1 MDGQDRGGQGQ
12 GQRRKPDGNRNPK
25 RGSIIKT
32 IIYDLTGGG
41 GGPATSGSGGGGG
54 GGGGGGD
61 DDTGN
66 GNGS

>member
-1 MDGQDRGGQGQ
+1 MHARDAMDGQ

-32 IIYDLTGGG
+32 IIADLTGAGG
-41 GGPATSGSGGGGG
+41 GGTPATSGSGGSGGG
-54 GGGGGGD
+54 GGN

-66 GNGS
+66 GGGS